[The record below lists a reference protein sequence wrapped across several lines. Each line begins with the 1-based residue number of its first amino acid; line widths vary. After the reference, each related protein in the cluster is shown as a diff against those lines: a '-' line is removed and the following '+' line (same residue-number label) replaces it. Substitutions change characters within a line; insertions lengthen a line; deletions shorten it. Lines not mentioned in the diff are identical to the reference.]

1 MRFAKYIFPGIIL
14 TAIIVFAC
22 SNTANKENENAPIA
36 ASTTKTVD
44 APKKKL
50 SEDFKK
56 YWYAGEAELTSYELQ
71 QARYG
76 ELRDGKVVLV
86 YVTEDFLPKEQVKAN
101 GRNADNI
108 PVLKLNSTKNYLTGI
123 YPYSIMTSTFYPV
136 ADNQHAIKVSNSVQ
150 EWCGHVYAQLN
161 NREQFEVTA
170 HSYFQGEADQNFQ
183 IEKALLEN
191 EIWSKI
197 RIAPDDLPMGAIK
210 MIPSLEYSRLGH
222 KELKVYDAVASVK
235 ENGSTKTYTLEYPKL
250 QRTLSIEFNSAFPYE
265 IEGWS
270 ESHKSGFGRNAK
282 ILTSTAKKIKSIKSA
297 YWGKNSNADLA
308 LRKELGL

>member
-22 SNTANKENENAPIA
+22 SNTTNKNDTPTAIA
-36 ASTTKTVD
+36 TSETVD
-44 APKKKL
+44 RPEKKL
-50 SEDFKK
+50 SEEFKK
-56 YWYAGEAELTSYELQ
+56 YWYAGKAELTSYELQ

-76 ELRDGKVVLV
+76 EIRDGKAVLV

-101 GRNADNI
+101 GRNADNVS
-108 PVLKLNSTKNYLTGI
+108 VLKLNSTKNYLTGI

-136 ADNQHAIKVSNSVQ
+136 ADNRHAIKVSNSVQ

-161 NREQFEVTA
+161 NREKFDITA

-197 RIAPDDLPMGAIK
+197 RIAPEDLPLGTIK

-222 KELKVYDAVASVK
+222 KELKIYDAVASVK
-235 ENGSTKTYTLEYPKL
+235 ENENTKTYTLEYPEL
-250 QRTLSIEFNSAFPYE
+250 QRTLSIEFNSVFPYE

-270 ESHKSGFGRNAK
+270 ESHKSGFGSNAK
-282 ILTSTAKKIKSIKSA
+282 VLTSTAKKIKSIKSA